1 MIEFSELRDGIGRA
15 TPLAARVVEVDN
27 ARETVDEEGRILSA
41 TTADLRPRKLDAAL
55 LAAAPFLPAT
65 VLSLECG
72 RFLGRELRPP
82 KVRFASGTEMTLR
95 LTQPAAVAV
104 PDTAREERPQVPSD
118 STLTAL
124 VAGQPLFASKP
135 SAGKPSD
142 PVNLVLIGDA
152 SAIDSAF
159 RTAGWTRAASKGV
172 TSMAKGLFAL
182 AARHGYRSAPLSALE
197 VDGRPAD
204 VAYEKQCNTVAKRH
218 HVRLWRR
225 PERFLG
231 EEVWIGAA
239 THDVALTFAALR
251 CTVFHHIAAGID
263 AERDKIVGDLLFTR
277 RVAQYAAVERR
288 GAPTRGHN
296 AYNDPFETD
305 GRVAVVFLEP
315 PAPTRSAA
323 TTAR

>member
-1 MIEFSELRDGIGRA
+1 V

-41 TTADLRPRKLDAAL
+41 TTAGLRPRKLDAAL

-72 RFLGRELRPP
+72 RFLERELRPP
-82 KVRFASGTEMTLR
+82 KVRFTSGTEMTLR
-95 LTQPAAVAV
+95 LTQPAAVVASDAV
-104 PDTAREERPQVPSD
+104 RDERPQELSGD

-124 VAGQPLFASKP
+124 VAEQPLFALKP

-159 RTAGWTRAASKGV
+159 RAAGWTRAASKGV
-172 TSMAKGLFAL
+172 TSMARGLFAL
-182 AARHGYRSAPLSALE
+182 AARHGYKSAPLSALE
-197 VDGRPAD
+197 VDGRRAD

-218 HVRLWRR
+218 HVRLWHR

-231 EEVWIGAA
+231 EDVWIGAA

-251 CTVFHHIAAGID
+251 GTIFHHIAAGID

-277 RVAQYAAVERR
+277 RVAQYAAVERP

-305 GRVAVVFLEP
+305 GRVAVVFLES

-323 TTAR
+323 TTAQ